1 MMETPATIPFTG
13 AESAPALYI
22 RWLSEHSQTHRGQ
35 PEDPDAP
42 FLSVL
47 MRTQGKRKETLMEAL
62 LSLEAQSD
70 SDFEVILVIHRPTES
85 DKEETKRLLG
95 QLSPFMRARVRHFVL
110 ETGTRSAPLN
120 LALSHARG
128 RYIAMLD
135 DDDVVFE
142 NWIEAFHEA
151 AREKDGMA
159 IRCYGMTQ
167 FWTVHENKKGPKV
180 LQSSAAPQPAYCQPF
195 DLGKHFSDNYTPIS
209 CVALPRACY
218 SVFGIEFDE
227 TLTTAEDWDFLM
239 RSMLLC
245 GVHDTKK
252 ITFLYRL
259 WQNTETSHTLH
270 RESEWLRNRK
280 YIMDKLDTIPY
291 VTTNAERRALESGE
305 AKEDAVLKLTF
316 GQKLQRIYRT
326 YGPWR
331 FPFIVLR
338 KALHRLFG

>member
-13 AESAPALYI
+13 TESAPALYF
-22 RWLSEHSQTHRGQ
+22 RWLEERAAMRQGQ
-35 PEDPDAP
+35 PEEPDAP

-70 SDFEVILVIHRPTES
+70 ADFEVILVIHRATEA
-85 DKEETKRLLG
+85 DQAETLALLEE
-95 QLSPFMRARVRHFVL
+95 LSPFMKQRVRHFL
-110 ETGTRSAPLN
+110 LDTGTRSAPLN
-120 LALSHARG
+120 LALSKARG
-128 RYIAMLD
+128 HYIAMLD

-151 AREKDGMA
+151 AKEKNGMA

-167 FWTVHENKKGPKV
+167 FWTLHEDKKGKKV

-195 DLGKHFSDNYTPIS
+195 DLLKHFSDNYTPIS

-280 YIMDKLDTIPY
+280 YIMEKLDRIPY
-291 VTTNAERRALESGE
+291 VTTNAERRALENGE
-305 AKEDAVLKLTF
+305 AQEEAVLQLTF
-316 GQKLQRIYRT
+316 RQKLQRIYRT

-331 FPFIVLR
+331 FPFVLIR
-338 KALHRLFG
+338 KALHRIFG